1 MTKKPFFLVVAI
13 LVCLVLVQGVFALD
27 YPDDFRMFEV
37 KGEQENYYSLEEAFW
52 FNPTVYSLDVL
63 EFAQA
68 YFAPEDPVGFFLDA
82 AEYTDD
88 QIDDVAI
95 VFQSFIEPEAVGA
108 FPYLY
113 RCDLEALA
121 ENLGADLFD
130 PDARYEFSFYFE
142 DPSTMLELF
151 PRGVGRT
158 DAYNTFR
165 RCALSLAIYARKHG
179 NAPGFQV
186 CYDYIQSALA
196 YYEEQFNAAMEAE
209 AQATA
214 ENGAAYPEVPQE

>member
-1 MTKKPFFLVVAI
+1 MTKKSLFLTVAI
-13 LVCLVLVQGVFALD
+13 LVCLVLTQGVFALD
-27 YPDDFRMFEV
+27 YPNDYKKFEV
-37 KGEQENYYSLEEAFW
+37 KGEKENFYSLEEAFW

-68 YFAPEDPVGFFLDA
+68 YLNPDDPVGFFLEA
-82 AEYTDD
+82 AEYTDE
-88 QIDDVAI
+88 QIDDAAI
-95 VFQSFIEPEAVGA
+95 IFQSFIEPDSVGA

-121 ENLGADLFD
+121 ESIGADLFD
-130 PDARYEFSFYFE
+130 ADARYEFSFYFE
-142 DPSTMLELF
+142 DPSCMAELF

-165 RCALSLAIYARKHG
+165 RCALSLAIYAQKHG
-179 NAPGFQV
+179 NAPGFEA
-186 CYDYIQSALA
+186 CYDYIQKALA

-209 AQATA
+209 AQAAA
-214 ENGAAYPEVPQE
+214 ENGAAYPEAPQD

>member
-1 MTKKPFFLVVAI
+1 MTKKSIFLTVAI
-13 LVCLVLVQGVFALD
+13 VLCLVLAQGVFALD
-27 YPDDFRMFEV
+27 YPDDYRMFEV
-37 KGEQENYYSLEEAFW
+37 KGEEENYYSLEEAFW

-68 YFAPEDPVGFFLDA
+68 YFSPEDPVNFFLDA
-82 AEYTDD
+82 AEYTDE
-88 QIDDVAI
+88 QIDDAAI
-95 VFQSFIEPEAVGA
+95 VFQSFIEPDSVGA

-121 ENLGADLFD
+121 ENLGYDLFD
-130 PDARYEFSFYFE
+130 AEGRYDFSFYFE
-142 DPSTMLELF
+142 DPSCMLELF

-165 RCALSLAIYARKHG
+165 RCALTLAFYAQKHG
-179 NAPGFQV
+179 NAPGFQT
-186 CYDYIQSALA
+186 CYDYIQEALA

-214 ENGAAYPEVPQE
+214 EKGTAYPEAPQE